1 MISSTKQVAKE
12 AEADDRVWGAL
23 SDASRREILDILRE
37 GPKTTGQL
45 CEHFEFTRFA
55 VMKHLKVLHQAQLI
69 LIERQGRERI
79 NHLNP
84 VPIQSIYRRWIRP
97 FEKIPADRMLKL
109 KAAAEKLQESEE

>member
-1 MISSTKQVAKE
+1 MISSSQKLTPE

-23 SDASRREILDILRE
+23 SDPSRRAILDILRG

-45 CEHFEFTRFA
+45 CEYFQFTRFA

-109 KAAAEKLQESEE
+109 KAAAEHRQESEE